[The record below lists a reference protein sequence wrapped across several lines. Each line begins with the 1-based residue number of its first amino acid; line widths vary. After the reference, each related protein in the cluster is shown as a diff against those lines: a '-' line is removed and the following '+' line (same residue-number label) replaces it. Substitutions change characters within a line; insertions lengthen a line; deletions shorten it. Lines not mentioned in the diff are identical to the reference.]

1 MGLMRFLFI
10 SIFVLY
16 IVRILARW
24 LLPMVFQSVVN
35 KATQQQGG
43 GQQNYQQQQRPREG
57 SIKID
62 HIPQQTKK
70 GSVPDSEGDFVDYEE
85 IK

>member
-1 MGLMRFLFI
+1 MALIRFLFI
-10 SIFVLY
+10 TIAVLY
-16 IVRILARW
+16 IVRSLARIF
-24 LLPMVFQSVVN
+24 LPMFFQSVVN
-35 KATQQQGG
+35 RAAEQA
-43 GQQNYQQQQRPREG
+43 GQQNYQQQKQQPKREG

-62 HIPQQTKK
+62 HIPQQNRK